1 MPMSR
6 ILVLNPNS
14 SADITEAMSDALAA
28 IRLAGGPEIICE
40 TLAEG
45 PPGIET
51 QWHVESVV
59 LPTLRYFES
68 HPADAYVIG
77 CFSDPG
83 LHLAREGL
91 KKPVLGIAES
101 AFHTAIGLGHKFGI
115 VAIKKGS
122 IPRHMRAVRALG
134 LESRCAGDRPL
145 DIAVTQMLQGN
156 SVIERIVEVGT
167 ELRDRDGAD
176 VLILG
181 CASMGGFRPEIER
194 RLGLP
199 VVDPT
204 QAAVM
209 RAIGLLTLGYER
221 AA

>member
-1 MPMSR
+1 MKR

-14 SADITEAMSDALAA
+14 SADITAAMSSALDIVRSPA
-28 IRLAGGPEIICE
+28 GPEIVCA

-51 QWHVESVV
+51 QAHVEGVV
-59 LPTLRYFES
+59 IPTVRYFEE

-83 LHLAREGL
+83 IHMARERIA
-91 KKPVLGIAES
+91 KPVLGIAES
-101 AFHTAIGLGHKFGI
+101 AFHTALGLGYRFGI

-122 IPRHMRAVRALG
+122 IPRHMRTVRALG
-134 LESRCAGDRPL
+134 LEGRCAGDRPL
-145 DIAVTQMLQGN
+145 DIGVTEMLHGA
-156 SVIERIVEVGT
+156 SVVDRIVEVGT
-167 ELRDRDGAD
+167 DLRDRDGAD

-181 CASMGGFRPEIER
+181 CASMGGFRSEIEAR
-194 RLGLP
+194 VGLP

-204 QAAVM
+204 QAAVARCM
-209 RAIGLLTLGYER
+209 SLLTLGYGR
-221 AA
+221 AS

>member
-1 MPMSR
+1 MTR

-14 SADITEAMSDALAA
+14 SAGVTASMDAALAPT
-28 IRLAGGPEIICE
+28 RLPGGPEIVCA

-51 QWHVESVV
+51 QEHVESVV
-59 LPTLRYFES
+59 LPTARYFEA

-83 LHLAREGL
+83 LHLARERVRQ
-91 KKPVLGIAES
+91 PVVGIGES
-101 AFHTAIGLGHKFGI
+101 AFLAAIGLGRRFGI
-115 VAIKKGS
+115 VAIKRGS
-122 IPRHMRAVRALG
+122 IPRHIRAVRQLG
-134 LESRCAGDRPL
+134 LESHLAGDRPL
-145 DIAVTQMLQGN
+145 EIGVTALLDGPR
-156 SVIERIVEVGT
+156 VIDRIVEVGT
-167 ELRDRDGAD
+167 ELRERDGAD

-181 CASMGGFRPEIER
+181 CASMGGYRPEIER

-199 VVDPT
+199 VVDPA

-209 RAIGLLTLGYER
+209 RAISLVSLGYSR
-221 AA
+221 VG

>member
-1 MPMSR
+1 MTR

-14 SADITEAMSDALAA
+14 SVDVTQSMDAALDKV
-28 IRLAGGPEIICE
+28 RMQGGPEIICA
-40 TLAEG
+40 TLEEG

-51 QWHVESVV
+51 QEHVESVV
-59 LPTLRYFES
+59 LPIARYFEA

-83 LHLAREGL
+83 LALARENL
-91 KKPVLGIAES
+91 KRPVFGIAES
-101 AFHTAIGLGHKFGI
+101 AFHLATGLGRRFGI
-115 VAIKKGS
+115 VAIKQGS
-122 IPRHMRAVRALG
+122 IPRHMRAVRSLG
-134 LESRCAGDRPL
+134 YQDRLAGDRPL
-145 DIAVTQMLQGN
+145 DIGVTQMQGAG
-156 SVIERIVEVGT
+156 VVGRIVEVGT

-181 CASMGGFRPEIER
+181 CASMGGYRREIED

-204 QAAVM
+204 QAAVA
-209 RAIGLLTLGYER
+209 RAMAMLSLGYR
-221 AA
+221 QAV

>member
-1 MPMSR
+1 MKR

-14 SADITEAMSDALAA
+14 SADVTRSMSDALEAA
-28 IRLAGGPEIICE
+28 RLPGGPEIVCE

-59 LPTLRYFES
+59 MPTVRHFEA

-83 LHLAREGL
+83 LHLARERL
-91 KKPVLGIAES
+91 QKPVLGIAES
-101 AFHTAIGLGHKFGI
+101 AYLTAIGLGQTFGI

-134 LESRCAGDRPL
+134 LENRCAGDRPL
-145 DIAVTQMLQGN
+145 DVGVTDMLRGN
-156 SVIERIVEVGT
+156 SVVDRIVEVGT
-167 ELRDRDGAD
+167 ELRERDGAD

-181 CASMGGFRPEIER
+181 CASMGGFRLEIER

-204 QAAVM
+204 QAAAM
-209 RAIGLLTLGYER
+209 RAVVLVTLGYQR
-221 AA
+221 AG